1 MRAEVLT
8 LNRSKERPLDIG
20 TQILQFVISGIMIG
34 SIYAI
39 ISIGFNIVYNATD
52 AINFAQGEFVMLGGM
67 TTIALFHGAKLPL
80 WASFFLSVGIVTLV
94 AMILERMT
102 LHYQRERQVVN
113 LIILTIGWSIFL
125 KGSAMLSWGKD
136 SFDLPSFSGSEPI
149 QFWKA
154 TLLPQAL
161 WIIGVGVLISGGLHL
176 FFKYSLIGRAMKA
189 CSFDRI
195 SARLVGIDDDWIV
208 LFSFALAAAIGSI
221 AGIIITPITFMAYDY
236 GGMLGLKGFC
246 ATFLGGLGNLYGSI
260 VGGIL
265 LGILESLGAGLIS
278 SGYKDAIA
286 FMIFLLILFFKP
298 SGLLGKETKERV

>member
-1 MRAEVLT
+1 VDLSSQ
-8 LNRSKERPLDIG
+8 L
-20 TQILQFVISGIMIG
+20 LQFVISGVTIG

-39 ISIGFNIVYNATD
+39 ISIGFNIVYNATE

-67 TTIALFHGAKLPL
+67 TAIALVHGAGLPI
-80 WASFFLSVGIVTLV
+80 WASFFLSVGIVT
-94 AMILERMT
+94 AIGMILERVT
-102 LHYQRERQVVN
+102 VHYQKDRQVTT

-136 SFDLPSFSGSEPI
+136 SFDLPPFSGSGII
-149 QFWKA
+149 QLWKA

-161 WIIGVGVLISGGLHL
+161 WIIGMGVLISAGLHL
-176 FFKYSLIGRAMKA
+176 FFKYSLLGRAMKG
-189 CSFDRI
+189 CSYDRI
-195 SARLVGIDDDWIV
+195 ASRLVGIDDNRMV
-208 LFSFALAAAIGSI
+208 LISFGLAAATGSI
-221 AGIIITPITFMAYDY
+221 AGIIITPITLMAYDY

-260 VGGIL
+260 VGGLL
-265 LGILESLGAGLIS
+265 LGIMESLGAGIIS

-298 SGLLGKETKERV
+298 SGLLGQKIKERV